1 MAKYSKVTSK
11 QLKAIINRISDVYS
25 KDFSEIRPDNPYFE
39 NIEADGH
46 IYKVGIILGEVETPR
61 LMEIKIVYKG
71 EVNGN

>member
-11 QLKAIINRISDVYS
+11 QLKTIIDRISDVYT
-25 KDFSEIRPDNPYFE
+25 KDFSEIRSDNPYFE
-39 NIEADGH
+39 HIEVDGH
-46 IYKVGIILGEVETPR
+46 IYKVGIIPGEGETPR